1 MLGMVIRK
9 FGACHNKTKK
19 VLLINQS
26 SIVAMLTQTLTVV
39 ATVAVVFEQVDLYQF
54 LILLSA
60 GIILI
65 VITSLVLLKEGSN
78 DQS

>member
-1 MLGMVIRK
+1 MVIK
-9 FGACHNKTKK
+9 KLGACHNKTKK
-19 VLLINQS
+19 VLWTNQS
-26 SIVAMLTQTLTVV
+26 SIVAMLTQTLIAV
-39 ATVAVVFEQVDLYQF
+39 AALAMVFEQVDLYQS

-65 VITSLVLLKEGSN
+65 VITSLILLKEDRN